1 MKKTVTALM
10 LASLLTAGSA
20 NAQEYYEG
28 IRSMD
33 IYSTVEWIEIDG
45 LANEECWAN
54 SAVSVQP
61 VEVVTTDWG
70 VEPVE
75 IGALTVSMY
84 NIHDAVYQ

>member
-33 IYSTVEWIEIDG
+33 IYSTGEWIEIDG
-45 LANEECWAN
+45 LANEEC
-54 SAVSVQP
+54 
-61 VEVVTTDWG
+61 
-70 VEPVE
+70 
-75 IGALTVSMY
+75 
-84 NIHDAVYQ
+84 